1 MAIYRK
7 SAGSW
12 TTIRN
17 IYRKSGGVWTSVE
30 NVYRKASGV
39 WNSVFLRNNS
49 PIIQNRV
56 TIVSDVS
63 YIGDGQFAT
72 LTGRNYSWTTT
83 SGLTLTY
90 RFEKSTTID
99 FASVTLISSGNIS
112 NPASGSSNTIT
123 QAVYPAAFSQ
133 TDMYFRFKVTAVN
146 SSGTTVSV
154 SDVISVSYYGTP
166 VPQSPYPEITGST
179 TVGNNAFGNIGVWT
193 NSPTSYSY
201 RWYFMSG
208 TTSYPLT
215 FEQSRSVSNKSL
227 SGFTAT
233 ITTSANHGYKTSDV
247 VSISS
252 VDSLLNKSTATIFS
266 VTNNSFSY
274 TITTPTAWVDAGTSY
289 SSGTY
294 VSYLGNAYQAINS
307 ISGVSAYNGG
317 TIYSSGA
324 IVFANSN
331 RYQSTVNNNIGNS
344 VTNTIY
350 WTSLGSYTPTG
361 PQWTLQNFSNTAST
375 GTITGPNYYEG
386 TSLSSASFLLT
397 VPATDYKSALS
408 MIDKALYFA
417 VKAYNPATLSPSE
430 YSNYKLVYGFPI
442 INLGTITIADT
453 SFSIPYTSS
462 YMTKYI
468 VDAKFGGV
476 SVSTYP
482 KTITSPVSPIPV
494 TGLSGGRN
502 YDIYVTPYNGEN
514 TAGQIKTKNETT
526 TSAPTTP
533 TIITVTSGYPSDA
546 VSVSFSGG
554 SGPFYQMYWTASA
567 TAPTGLTNPDAT
579 GTSSPL
585 TDASGPSLAGTY
597 YVYVRSTKT
606 QSYTGIDTA
615 QASPWSAGTQF
626 VVSNRPAIAFSYGT
640 ATSLSGGWA
649 ASINSGT
656 QSGAVYSLV
665 SASAGSASVD
675 SSTGAVN
682 ASGLAPGQAS
692 TVVVNKAVSGYNS
705 TTASASGSAT
715 NPTYSIT
722 FDPSGY
728 VSGSTNTRV
737 TSPTSS
743 TVRTGTAGQSASAP
757 ANPTAPSGYSFAGY
771 WRDDSPLNYVNQVN
785 SGGSW
790 TITATNKTFYAY
802 YTAIV
807 PNISQIVVA
816 GNVTAGV
823 TCTVTGTNLGSIEY
837 TFFARDT
844 ATSAWVQISAG
855 TAAPSSSTS
864 ATIATT
870 GKTTGALP
878 DQYYVE
884 MRPYFGARSTTG
896 AGGGT
901 GTSGTLRSTVGSPK
915 NNNAGSITVNF

>member
-1 MAIYRK
+1 MPIYRK
-7 SAGSW
+7 SGGSW
-12 TTIRN
+12 TTIRS
-17 IYRKSGGVWTSVE
+17 IYRKSGGVWTSIE
-30 NVYRKASGV
+30 NVYRKAGGV

-49 PIIQNRV
+49 PVIQNRV
-56 TIVSDVS
+56 TIASDVS

-72 LTGRNYSWTTT
+72 LTGRNYSWTPT

-112 NPASGSSNTIT
+112 NPASGSSNTVT

-154 SDVISVSYYGTP
+154 SDVVGVSYYGTP

-208 TTSYPLT
+208 ATSYPLT

-233 ITTSANHGYKTSDV
+233 IITSTNHGYKTSDV

-294 VSYLGNAYQAINS
+294 VSYLGNVYQAINS
-307 ISGVSAYNGG
+307 ISSVSVYNGG

-331 RYQSTVNNNIGNS
+331 RYQSRVSNNIGNS
-344 VTNTIY
+344 VTNTTY

-361 PQWTLQNFSNTAST
+361 PQWTLQNFSNTASS
-375 GTITGPNYYEG
+375 GTTTGPNYYEG
-386 TSLSSASFLLT
+386 TSSYSTSFLLT
-397 VPATDYKSALS
+397 VPATDYKSTLN

-417 VKAYNPATLSPSE
+417 VKAYNPATSSPSE
-430 YSNYKLVYGFPI
+430 YSNYKLVYGFPV
-442 INLGTITIADT
+442 INLGATTIADT
-453 SFSIPYTSS
+453 SFSIAYTSS

-482 KTITSPVSPIPV
+482 KTITSPSSPIQV
-494 TGLSGGRN
+494 TGLSAGRN

-514 TAGQIKTKNETT
+514 TAGTIKSKNETT

-533 TIITVTSGYPSDA
+533 TIITVTSGYPNDA

-567 TAPTGLTNPDAT
+567 TAPSGITNPDAS
-579 GTSSPL
+579 GSSSPL

-597 YVYVRSTKT
+597 YMYVRSTKV
-606 QSYTGIDTA
+606 QGYTGIDSA

-626 VVSNRPAIAFSYGT
+626 IISNRPAIAFSYGA
-640 ATSLSGGWA
+640 ATSASGGWS

-665 SASAGSASVD
+665 SVSAGSASVS
-675 SSTGAVN
+675 SSTGAIT
-682 ASGLAPGQAS
+682 ASGLAPGQSS
-692 TVVVNKAVSGYNS
+692 TVVVRKSVTSYQD
-705 TTASASGSAT
+705 TTASASGTAT
-715 NPTYSIT
+715 NPVYSIT

-728 VSGSTNTRV
+728 VSGLSNTRV
-737 TSPTSS
+737 TSPTPS
-743 TVRTGTAGQSASAP
+743 TIRTGTVGQSALAP
-757 ANPTAPSGYSFAGY
+757 ANPTPPSGYTFAGV
-771 WRDDSPLNYVNQVN
+771 WRDDSPFNYVNQVN

-802 YTAIV
+802 YNTIV

-823 TCTVTGTNLGSIEY
+823 TCTVTGSNLGSIEY

-878 DQYYVE
+878 DQYYVQ
-884 MRPYFGARSTTG
+884 MIPYFGPRSTSG
-896 AGGGT
+896 ANGGT
-901 GTSGTLRSTVGSPK
+901 GTSGTLRSTIGSPK
-915 NNNAGSITVNF
+915 NNNAGSVTVNF